1 MESSISSKIPWTITD
16 TNQNHINHSFII
28 FGCKDS
34 RSFDNDF
41 ICNQIER
48 SNNQHK
54 TKRVR
59 SLMESVGLH
68 RLSYHDSA
76 CFLSNFCQSIGD
88 IQSQTTNH
96 THLMGK
102 RSKVEV
108 DEEAK
113 SVYKAI
119 LEDAHSGNS
128 TYCRIIELKEIT
140 GKEEDTQLI
149 LDIDDFEPYQALCK
163 TKKHQ
168 PTRSMIRMGMK
179 RVFSNDREKRY
190 FRYWFPAQQADLEP
204 RVINNE
210 QEPEDRNDSIDSI
223 ENRTRNV
230 SFSDES
236 HQDPKRALQNSD
248 STASLYNSSSSRDGD
263 FNDSPTNI
271 FPSDGLSSSN
281 ELRQGGESSNDTP
294 FEGES
299 FWNFAPDDN
308 PNSSNGD
315 ISNEAIL
322 GSDDSYY
329 LSSNGDIDISWDDD
343 VQNDALPTLSNQ
355 FDFSFNEDDFREA
368 IVNSNE
374 EDLDSFY

>member
-1 MESSISSKIPWTITD
+1 
-16 TNQNHINHSFII
+16 
-28 FGCKDS
+28 
-34 RSFDNDF
+34 
-41 ICNQIER
+41 
-48 SNNQHK
+48 
-54 TKRVR
+54 
-59 SLMESVGLH
+59 
-68 RLSYHDSA
+68 
-76 CFLSNFCQSIGD
+76 
-88 IQSQTTNH
+88 
-96 THLMGK
+96 MGK